1 MSGESSTS
9 ALVRPP
15 EAAGDREGRIA
26 ARMAMLLDIT
36 QAATSSL
43 ELERILKIAVE
54 KVSQV
59 LPTDRCSVVLV
70 DSPSSTEAVVM
81 ATRERDDYRPITID
95 LSKYPELRRSLQTRE
110 ATYIEDAL
118 EDPLMA
124 DVMPAIA
131 PLGVA
136 SILVQPLISQDD
148 LVGALFLRLSRKRG
162 AFGPEEQEFAKAVAA
177 ALANS
182 VRNAKLHASVQKKRD
197 DLELAYVERYRELG
211 EANRRLREMARFKDE
226 LIAIISH
233 DLRAPLQVT
242 LGHGRMLE
250 DANLP
255 GDLRTSAEAIVRQSR
270 KILKMVESL
279 LDRGKGEQARV
290 ALDVQLLDVGRVA
303 RDCAFELEILAA
315 ERGVALSAHAPE
327 RLPVMGDELKLRE
340 VLQNLITNG
349 LEHAAKKGTVLVEGE
364 VLHRP
369 DGPVVKVVVHD
380 DGPGM
385 PEEQMHLVF
394 DRYRHGPGGTGLG
407 LAICKEFVELH
418 GGEIWAE
425 RPAEG
430 GCAFVFTLPLAQE
443 DRKAVPKL
451 QAVVGEQ
458 PRVLIVEDEP
468 DIAAVLEGILRKRYR
483 VEVARDGREGVAK
496 VHALHPDLVVMDVFL
511 PHLDGLDAVISLKAS
526 SDTADIPVILVSAQV
541 GVADRVRALNL
552 GAVDYLA
559 KPFHA
564 SELLQRAERAL
575 SVNRRPAAAP
585 GDSDAPTVGVAD
597 AETGLLDRRG
607 LVARLTQEA
616 ARARR
621 YGRPLSLAVART
633 DAVNPEL
640 LRTAAARMRE
650 RLRHPDV
657 LAHLGQGTFAALLPE
672 CTREQAMA
680 VFARVESDLRASTS
694 LRCQV
699 EVAEVP
705 GRELPEAVLD
715 HLLEGRKER

>member
-1 MSGESSTS
+1 MK
-9 ALVRPP
+9 R
-15 EAAGDREGRIA
+15 RIA
-26 ARMAMLLDIT
+26 ERMAMLLDIT

-43 ELERILKIAVE
+43 ELEQILKIAVE

-131 PLGVA
+131 PLGVK

-148 LVGALFLRLSRKRG
+148 LVGALFLRLSRRRG

-197 DLELAYVERYRELG
+197 DLELAYVERYRELT
-211 EANRRLREMARFKDE
+211 EANRRLRELARFKDE

-315 ERGVALSAHAPE
+315 ERGVTLSAHAPE

-369 DGPVVKVVVHD
+369 DGPVVKVVVQD
-380 DGPGM
+380 DGPGHARGADA
-385 PEEQMHLVF
+385 PGLRPLPARAGRDGPRPRHLQGVRRAARRG
-394 DRYRHGPGGTGLG
+394 DLGRAARGRRMRLRLHPAARPGGPEG
-407 LAICKEFVELH
+407 
-418 GGEIWAE
+418 
-425 RPAEG
+425 RPRSSR
-430 GCAFVFTLPLAQE
+430 PW
-443 DRKAVPKL
+443 
-451 QAVVGEQ
+451 
-458 PRVLIVEDEP
+458 
-468 DIAAVLEGILRKRYR
+468 
-483 VEVARDGREGVAK
+483 
-496 VHALHPDLVVMDVFL
+496 
-511 PHLDGLDAVISLKAS
+511 SAS
-526 SDTADIPVILVSAQV
+526 SPGCSSSRTSRTSPPSWRASFASAT
-541 GVADRVRALNL
+541 GWRW
-552 GAVDYLA
+552 
-559 KPFHA
+559 
-564 SELLQRAERAL
+564 
-575 SVNRRPAAAP
+575 PA
-585 GDSDAPTVGVAD
+585 
-597 AETGLLDRRG
+597 TG
-607 LVARLTQEA
+607 
-616 ARARR
+616 ARAWRR
-621 YGRPLSLAVART
+621 
-633 DAVNPEL
+633 
-640 LRTAAARMRE
+640 
-650 RLRHPDV
+650 
-657 LAHLGQGTFAALLPE
+657 
-672 CTREQAMA
+672 CTRSI
-680 VFARVESDLRASTS
+680 RTWW
-694 LRCQV
+694 
-699 EVAEVP
+699 
-705 GRELPEAVLD
+705 
-715 HLLEGRKER
+715 